1 MEAKPG
7 QAMSETPESA
17 TSCLDPKESG
27 LLHAATATARILA
40 ACTRVGEGE
49 SVALTAAHRRVLAKD
64 LIAPLDVPPGDN
76 SAMDGYALRLEDLS
90 ETEPSTLRVA
100 GRALAGDPYQGA
112 LLAGECVRIMTG
124 APVPEG
130 ADTIVI
136 QEQATELGGIVQI
149 DPGHRL
155 GQHIRRRGED
165 LRSGSVVLE
174 QGHRIRAADLGLI
187 ASLGIAEV
195 EVFRRPR
202 VILFSTG
209 DELCPLGVA
218 PRSGQ
223 IYDSNRY
230 SLQGLLDD
238 PGIEVRDLGIV
249 PDDPQ
254 RLWQTLEE
262 SARAGD
268 VVISTGGVSVGEAD
282 HVKRILGELGRIS
295 FWKIAIK
302 PGRPL
307 AFGTLDGGAVFFG
320 LPGNPVAAM
329 VTFIRFVRPALERIA
344 GQRPRDPLT
353 FEVPCLSALKKVP
366 GRTEFQRGCLRRD
379 DQGRLSVAVTGR
391 QGSGI
396 LHSMSQADCLIVLEH
411 DRGPVAAGELVTV
424 QPLPGWS

>member
-1 MEAKPG
+1 MSVKP
-7 QAMSETPESA
+7 ERA
-17 TSCLDPKESG
+17 TSCLDPREPG
-27 LLHAATATARILA
+27 LLHAATAMVRILA
-40 ACTRVGEGE
+40 ACAPVGESE
-49 SVALTAAHRRVLAKD
+49 SVPLTAAHRRVLAAD
-64 LIAPLDVPPGDN
+64 LIAPLDVPPRDN

-90 ETEPSTLRVA
+90 ETEASTLRVA
-100 GRALAGDPYQGA
+100 GRAFAGAPYEGA
-112 LLAGECVRIMTG
+112 LRAGECVRIMTG

-130 ADTIVI
+130 ADTVVI
-136 QEQATELGGIVQI
+136 QEQARELGGSVHLG
-149 DPGHRL
+149 PGHRL

-165 LRSGSVVLE
+165 LRRGSVVLE
-174 QGHRIRAADLGLI
+174 RGHRIQAADLGLT
-187 ASLGIAEV
+187 ASLGIATV

-209 DELCPLGVA
+209 DELCPLGAA

-249 PDDPQ
+249 PDDLQ
-254 RLWQTLEE
+254 RLRQVLEE

-282 HVKRILGELGRIS
+282 HVKRILGELGQIS

-307 AFGTLDGGAVFFG
+307 AFGILDGGAAFFG

-344 GQRPRDPLT
+344 GQRPRGPLT
-353 FEVPCLSALKKVP
+353 FDVPCLSALKKAP

-379 DQGRLSVAVTGR
+379 EQGRLSVSVTGR

-411 DRGPVAAGELVTV
+411 DRGPVAAGEIVTV
-424 QPLPGWS
+424 QPLPGWC

>member
-1 MEAKPG
+1 ME
-7 QAMSETPESA
+7 
-17 TSCLDPKESG
+17 
-27 LLHAATATARILA
+27 RILA
-40 ACTRVGEGE
+40 ACVPVVESE
-49 SVALTAAHRRVLAKD
+49 SVPLTSAHRRVLAVD
-64 LIAPLDVPPGDN
+64 LIAPLDVPPRDN
-76 SAMDGYALRLEDLS
+76 SAMDGYAVRLSDLS
-90 ETEPSTLRVA
+90 ETEPSALRVA
-100 GRALAGDPYQGA
+100 GRAFAGDPYEGA
-112 LLAGECVRIMTG
+112 LGAGECVRIMTG

-130 ADTIVI
+130 ADTVVI
-136 QEQATELGGIVQI
+136 QERARELGAIVQF
-149 DPGHRL
+149 DPGQKL
-155 GQHIRRRGED
+155 GQNIRRRGED
-165 LRSGSVVLE
+165 LRKGSVVLE
-174 QGHRIRAADLGLI
+174 RGQRIQAADLGLI

-195 EVFRRPR
+195 DVFRRPK

-209 DELCPLGVA
+209 DELCPLGTA

-230 SLQGLLDD
+230 SLQGLMDD
-238 PGIEVRDLGIV
+238 ARVEVRDLGIV

-254 RLWQTLEE
+254 KLREVLEE
-262 SARAGD
+262 CARSGD

-282 HVKRILGELGRIS
+282 HVKRILGELGQIS

-329 VTFIRFVRPALERIA
+329 VTFIRFVQPALERIA
-344 GQRPRDPLT
+344 GQHPREPLT
-353 FEVPCLSALKKVP
+353 FEVPCLSALKKAP
-366 GRTEFQRGCLRRD
+366 GRIEFQRGCLQRD

-411 DRGPVAAGELVTV
+411 DRGPVAAGEIVTV
-424 QPLPGWS
+424 QPLPGWG